1 MAQNIIS
8 QEEMIDT
15 FYRALE
21 KGKSTEDL
29 DILAEEFR
37 EFGVTNDEIYE
48 AQRIATES
56 FCKNCW

>member
-1 MAQNIIS
+1 MAQQLIS
-8 QEEMIDT
+8 REELIDS
-15 FYRALE
+15 FFRALE
-21 KGKSTEDL
+21 NGKSTEEL

-37 EFGVTNDEIYE
+37 EFNISESEIYE

>member
-1 MAQNIIS
+1 MAQQLIS
-8 QEEMIDT
+8 REEMIDS
-15 FYRALE
+15 FFRALE
-21 KGKSTEDL
+21 NGKSTEDL

-37 EFGVTNDEIYE
+37 EFNISEAEIYE